1 MLKINI
7 IAVGKIKE
15 EYIENGIYEFKK
27 RLSKYV
33 NLKIIEI
40 SEFACSDVSIKKE
53 SDLIIE
59 KINKKAFNILLDIN
73 SKQISSEE
81 FSELIDKTSLIKS
94 EINFIIGGSMGVSK
108 EVKDNVDMK
117 ISFSKFTFPHQLFR
131 LILLEQIYRAIS
143 IINNIKYHK

>member
-15 EYIENGIYEFKK
+15 KYIEDGIYEFKK

-40 SEFACSDVSIKKE
+40 NEFACSDVSIKKE

-73 SKQISSEE
+73 SKQLSSEE
-81 FSELIDKTSLIKS
+81 FAELIDKTSLTKS

-131 LILLEQIYRAIS
+131 LIVLEQIYRAIS